1 MGDGAVTAY
10 RTEEGQPWVLPVVKT
25 VEAQMSTDPM
35 LNHEYL
41 PLDGLKSF
49 TEAAAKLLL
58 GSDSPA
64 FTQNRVRLTPPLS
77 VVVKFLYVTVH
88 IS

>member
-1 MGDGAVTAY
+1 MGILTAY

-64 FTQNRVRLTPPLS
+64 FTQNRVRLTAPLS
-77 VVVKFLYVTVH
+77 MGCKVDVCLQK
-88 IS
+88 